1 MTLVTINLK
10 NVGSG
15 NYPSD
20 KVIFYSPV
28 YREAPGG
35 GIVSTAEFPVELANG
50 VGQQELVPGPVTVV
64 FQCKGIADTAPKQ
77 GTVPDSGTVDLFDVI
92 GGSLTYAPPIITSAV
107 ETIRTELAEAL
118 QEISESK
125 APSIEITAGADWNT
139 LISHPLYHRKYSS
152 TTDVNAPT
160 YGTGVLVV
168 GITQNPS
175 GMQTQTF
182 YVSSGAGI
190 YYRSRGSSGSWT
202 AWVRVDQD
210 VRIDREDIL
219 LAPAARRAVVVDEG
233 LRRRGRVIGTGGKPA
248 IALRF
253 DHHLAPFGVKV
264 LPLLKKYRLPWGQM
278 VNSGFMGTGN
288 DGWTWSQLAT
298 ESHNSGGEVWNH
310 SWSHSDVAT
319 DAQAERE
326 VTRGLTELKAGLP
339 SLWVDSFAPPG
350 QPSMMGFEGQDTA
363 SDFWSNSYGRRV
375 LAQHAFTRGYFPA
388 VHQQLAGQQ
397 LIGQGHTTI
406 DAQTRAWVFG
416 FINGVISSGS
426 GSTLMLH
433 PTYLDQSGY
442 LTTADLEAILS
453 KIAAERDSGRLEVL
467 GCAGIL
473 IADSEQPIAASNMLE
488 GAGAG
493 AITTSKDFSVSS
505 RNYPDTLGV
514 PHEASS
520 WVRATTSGTISLRVQ
535 ITSPTYSVDQIHT
548 IAATAGVVY
557 RLGVPVTPPLDTT
570 AQIITITGNVTHTGV
585 IYRPI

>member
-10 NVGSG
+10 NVGSET
-15 NYPSD
+15 YPTD

-35 GIVSTAEFPVELANG
+35 GVVSTAELPVVLTNG
-50 VGQQELVPGPVTVV
+50 VGSRELVPGPVTVV
-64 FQCKGIADTAPKQ
+64 FQCKGIADTTPKQ

-92 GGSLTYAPPIITSAV
+92 GGSFTYTPPITSDAV

-118 QEISESK
+118 QEISDSK
-125 APSIEITAGADWNT
+125 KPSVEIPSGTDWNT
-139 LISHPLYHRKYSS
+139 LIGQPMYHRKYAS
-152 TTDVNAPT
+152 TTDVNAPVE
-160 YGTGVLVV
+160 GTGVLVV

-182 YVSSGAGI
+182 YASSGGGI
-190 YYRSRGSSGSWT
+190 YNRSRGSNGNWT
-202 AWVRVDQD
+202 TWVRVDKD

-219 LAPAARRAVVVDEG
+219 LAPAARRSAVVDAG

-253 DHHLAPFGVKV
+253 DHHLNSFGEKV

-278 VNSGFMGTGN
+278 INSGLMGTGN
-288 DGWTWSQLAT
+288 DAWTWGQLAT
-298 ESHNSGGEVWNH
+298 KCHNSGGEVWNH
-310 SWSHSDVAT
+310 SWSHSDVST

-326 VTRGLTELKAGLP
+326 VTRGLTDLKAGLP

-350 QPSMMGFEGQDTA
+350 QSVMMGFEGQDTVD
-363 SDFWSNSYGRRV
+363 DFWGNPYGRRV

-388 VHQQLAGQQ
+388 VYQQLAGQQ

-406 DAQTRAWVFG
+406 DAQKRSWVFG

-442 LTTADLEAILS
+442 LTTADLDSILS

-493 AITTSKDFSVSS
+493 AITTSKAFSVSS
-505 RNYPDTLGV
+505 RNYQDTLGV

-548 IAATAGVVY
+548 IAATAGTVY

-570 AQIITITGNVTHTGV
+570 AQIITLTGNVTHTGV